1 MQWSDIQ
8 FRPSA
13 RTLRQFAGLWL
24 AFFGGLAAWQYF
36 LRHQQGPAEMIALF
50 AMAVGLPGLAW
61 PGLIR
66 PIYVGWMV
74 LAFPI
79 GWTVS
84 QLLLALLYY
93 GLFTPIGLFFRLI
106 GRDPLHL
113 HPPAT
118 ATYWSPKATPA
129 DPRRYFKQF

>member
-24 AFFGGLAAWQYF
+24 AFFGGLAAWQIF
-36 LRHQQGPAEMIALF
+36 FRHEERLAEIFALL
-50 AMAVGLPGLAW
+50 ALAVGLPGLAW
-61 PGLIR
+61 PRLIR
-66 PIYVGWMV
+66 PVYVGWMV

-84 QLLLALLYY
+84 QVMLALLYY
-93 GLFTPIGLFFRLI
+93 GLFTPIGLLFRLV

-113 HPPAT
+113 RRPAT
-118 ATYWSPKATPA
+118 ATYWSAKAIPE
-129 DPRRYFKQF
+129 DPRCYFKQF